1 MWELQAANQKVP
13 KVRRAYCRES
23 RGDGGLPQVTIR
35 IPPFHSMNEDH
46 FRGDSRDDQEKNRVL
61 MAISLASKTNAEIN
75 SGVNK
80 SPVKTSGG
88 SIGAARLDAFTTL
101 TTAKKKRR
109 ERKGKSPKRA
119 FAKEVG
125 WQETQVKT
133 DTGPVLQTLYYRE
146 LMLNNKN

>member
-1 MWELQAANQKVP
+1 
-13 KVRRAYCRES
+13 
-23 RGDGGLPQVTIR
+23 
-35 IPPFHSMNEDH
+35 MNRDI
-46 FRGDSRDDQEKNRVL
+46 FRGHSKDEQEKNRAL
-61 MAISLASKTNAEIN
+61 MSISLANKTNAELTWIN

-80 SPVKTSGG
+80 SPVKTTGG
-88 SIGAARLDAFTTL
+88 GIGAARLDAFTTL
-101 TTAKKKRR
+101 TTGKKKRR

-146 LMLNNKN
+146 LMLNNK